1 MTDPQL
7 GLDATQ
13 RMDRVPALEPRAA
26 AAPPRD
32 PLWRT
37 LARGLGEL
45 LVTAGLVV
53 LLFVVYEVY
62 VTDLLNDRQQGQLN
76 EQLHDQW
83 DAGPAPEAGTPI
95 APQVEPAVGEP
106 LAVLHI
112 PRLGAD
118 YERVILEGTA
128 EDELSQGPGHYEG
141 TAMPGQLGNLAIAGH
156 RVGKGSPFLD
166 ADQLVPGDPIVVE
179 TADAWYVYRVL
190 GNPGTGDYTTDPSGI
205 PGQQIVRPTEVSVIA
220 PVPGSAGV
228 AATGAYLTLTTC
240 HPKYSARQ
248 RLIVHAELDGAPIAK
263 ADDPDGP
270 SALQE
275 G

>member
-1 MTDPQL
+1 MTNPEL
-7 GLDATQ
+7 GATR
-13 RMDRVPALEPRAA
+13 RMERMPALQ
-26 AAPPRD
+26 PPVTAYRE
-32 PLWRT
+32 PLWRIVV
-37 LARGLGEL
+37 RGLGEL

-62 VTDLLNDRQQGQLN
+62 VTDLLNDRTQGQLN
-76 EQLHDQW
+76 QQLHDQW
-83 DAGPAPEAGTPI
+83 SVPAPVAGPPI
-95 APQVEPAVGEP
+95 APQVEPAVGQP
-106 LAVLHI
+106 IAVLHV

-118 YERVILEGTA
+118 YQRVVLEGTA
-128 EDELSQGPGHYEG
+128 EDELSQGPGHYVG
-141 TAMPGQLGNLAIAGH
+141 TAMPGQPGNFAIAGH

-190 GNPGTGDYTTDPSGI
+190 GDAGTGDYTTDPSGV
-205 PGQQIVRPTEVSVIA
+205 PGQQVVRPTNVSVIA
-220 PVPGSAGV
+220 PVPG
-228 AATGAYLTLTTC
+228 ATGASPAGSYLTLTTC

-248 RLIVHAELDGAPIAK
+248 RLVVHAVLDGAPIAK